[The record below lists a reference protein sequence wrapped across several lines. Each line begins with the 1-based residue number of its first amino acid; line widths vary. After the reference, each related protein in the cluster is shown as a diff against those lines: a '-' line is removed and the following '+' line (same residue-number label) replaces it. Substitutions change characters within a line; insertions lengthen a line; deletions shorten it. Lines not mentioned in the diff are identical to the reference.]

1 MINKITYKEEPNL
14 FEEITDFEIDRI
26 QNHRRGS
33 TFYLEYIIELKP
45 EDKQYFEEVENFYQY
60 IGTWKTNQIIWSD
73 DYGSD
78 EENKSRKERRSN
90 IHLET
95 SLKSHEIIYLK

>member
-1 MINKITYKEEPNL
+1 MYTLRI
-14 FEEITDFEIDRI
+14 ID
-26 QNHRRGS
+26 QTKVGA
-33 TFYLEYIIELKP
+33 E
-45 EDKQYFEEVENFYQY
+45 ENFYQY

-90 IHLET
+90 IYLESSINT
-95 SLKSHEIIYLK
+95 ITFTKNN

>member
-14 FEEITDFEIDRI
+14 FEEITEFEIDRI
-26 QNHRRGS
+26 QDHRRGS

-45 EDKQYFEEVENFYQY
+45 EDKQYFEEVENFHQY
-60 IGTWKTNQIIWSD
+60 VGTWKTNQIIWSN

-78 EENKSRKERRSN
+78 EEISTLTRVEKKE
-90 IHLET
+90 EV
-95 SLKSHEIIYLK
+95 IYTWKVV